1 MIRPTTL
8 ATTIIASLLHNTVSA
23 NTANQTLIQT
33 QDARNQALL
42 EQLVPNPR
50 VVADT
55 ITNGIGAHGVDTAIK
70 TQEQPA
76 ADNAICFDIH
86 KIGYWVL
93 SQDDIGL
100 ADKLSFALTPE
111 TIGRS
116 SILGKCMTVNDIHA
130 TASRVQNRLID
141 KGYVTSR
148 IMVTDQNLA
157 DGKLRLTVIPGKIGQ
172 VLVNTTNSKV
182 PVYVKPTSILDFKT
196 KTPSTSKT
204 HVYPAILDGA
214 LTTQTGKLLNIR
226 DLETT
231 LENFKRVPSA
241 DANFKIAPSDELQ
254 AIGNDKNNKPAGNT
268 LGFSDI
274 IIDYTQH
281 RPIRGSLSLDD
292 SGAKST
298 GKYQGM
304 ATFSMDNLANYNDLL
319 YLSFGRDLGN
329 QLNDDKDYPSNMS
342 KGSKNYSMGY
352 VIPIKNSLLQL
363 NANHYTY
370 HQTVA
375 GSNQDYVYGGKS
387 NQYTAKLSH
396 LVHRD
401 ARSKSHVYASGY
413 VKSQESDIDG
423 TTIDVQT
430 RKTAGYQIGIIHET
444 HLGKQSN
451 HDLSV
456 DISYKHGTAAFNAL
470 PSPEELFDEGSAR
483 VGIYQLNA
491 HLTSRHNPTINHQP
505 LPIVHSTTLKA
516 QYATDSL
523 TPDLKMAIGGRYTV
537 RGFDGERTLSADNG
551 ILLKQDLSFY
561 PSFLNQRQTTKQSI
575 STNQNNTQNSQSS
588 HAIYLG
594 LDAGYVS
601 NHDKSQNKLLLG
613 QHLIGGAIGIKGQY
627 TPNTNKPYLSFNY
640 DIFTSK
646 AISEPDRFS
655 GKGWVSGVSLGVG
668 F

>member
-1 MIRPTTL
+1 MIRPTIL
-8 ATTIIASLLHNTVSA
+8 ATTITAILVHNTASA
-23 NTANQTLIQT
+23 NTTNQTLIQT
-33 QDARNQALL
+33 QDARYQALL
-42 EQLVPNPR
+42 EQLVPNPS
-50 VVADT
+50 VMTDT
-55 ITNGIGAHGVDTAIK
+55 VTNGIGANDADTAIK
-70 TQEQPA
+70 TQEQSV

-86 KIGYWVL
+86 KIGYSVL
-93 SQDDIGL
+93 SQDDLIF
-100 ADKLSFALTPE
+100 ADKLGFALMPE
-111 TIGRS
+111 AMDNHS
-116 SILGKCMTVNDIHA
+116 VLGKCMTVADIHA
-130 TASRVQNRLID
+130 IATRVQNRLID

-148 IMVTDQNLA
+148 IMVGNQNLA
-157 DGKLRLTVIPGKIGQ
+157 DGELRLTLIPGKIAQ
-172 VLVNTTNSKV
+172 VVVNTANSKV
-182 PVYVKPTSILDFKT
+182 PVYVKQTNT
-196 KTPSTSKT
+196 A
-204 HVYPAILDGA
+204 YPAILDTA

-241 DANFKIAPSDELQ
+241 DANFKIAPSHTGLNSSADN
-254 AIGNDKNNKPAGNT
+254 AINT

-274 IIDYTQH
+274 LIDYTQH
-281 RPIRGSLSLDD
+281 RRIRGSLSIDD
-292 SGAKST
+292 SGSKST
-298 GKYQGM
+298 GKYQGV
-304 ATFSMDNLANYNDLL
+304 ATLSLDNLANHNDLF

-342 KGSKNYSMGY
+342 KGSKNYGIGY
-352 VIPIKNSLLQL
+352 VLPIKNSLLQL

-401 ARSKSHVYASGY
+401 ARSKSHVYTSGY

-430 RKTAGYQIGIIHET
+430 RKTAGYLFGISHET
-444 HLGKQSN
+444 TFGKQAN
-451 HDLSV
+451 HGLST
-456 DISYKHGTAAFNAL
+456 DISYKRGTAAFDAL

-483 VGIYQLNA
+483 VGIYQLT
-491 HLTSRHNPTINHQP
+491 LGLVSRYNPIIRNKP

-537 RGFDGERTLSADNG
+537 RGFDGERSLSADNG
-551 ILLKQDLSFY
+551 VLLKQDLSFY
-561 PSFLNQRQTTKQSI
+561 PSFLNQQQTTKQST
-575 STNQNNTQNSQSS
+575 STNQNNSQNSQSN

-594 LDAGYVS
+594 LDAGYIT
-601 NHDKSQNKLLLG
+601 NHNKSQNELLLG
-613 QHLIGGAIGIKGQY
+613 QHLAGASIGIKGQY
-627 TPNTNKPYLSFNY
+627 TPNTNNPYLSFNY
-640 DIFTSK
+640 DVFTSK
-646 AISEPDRFS
+646 AISEPTGFS
-655 GKGWVSGVSLGVG
+655 DKDWVSGVSLGMN